1 MKSIKE
7 KQMLV
12 KWAKAL
18 NEEIDPSILRE
29 VEEYDRIQEEL
40 KNSLKQVPF
49 LEIQPTLVEETASKQ
64 EKLVEIKEQVIKKT
78 DLISRSVDQI
88 TKDTIREESFQQPD
102 PLLVGPD
109 INEIRKKIKFL
120 EQWIAKVSMAG
131 PGSGAG
137 DVINLDFPVKLIT
150 NNYTITRKDYYV
162 GVNAVSAVTITLPDA
177 IGFPGRKIIIKD
189 ESGNCAS
196 NPITV
201 LGNVDNDPGGFILQN
216 NNGGIQMIYREGWRI
231 I

>member
-1 MKSIKE
+1 MKNLKE
-7 KQMLV
+7 KQLLINF
-12 KWAKAL
+12 AKAL
-18 NEEIDPSILRE
+18 GQEPDPKLLEEIAFVENLKHKMVKSVKENSIFIFKPLDEGNRSNLP
-29 VEEYDRIQEEL
+29 EENPTKEES
-40 KNSLKQVPF
+40 KEIPQSSL
-49 LEIQPTLVEETASKQ
+49 IDETAKF
-64 EKLVEIKEQVIKKT
+64 
-78 DLISRSVDQI
+78 ISEAP
-88 TKDTIREESFQQPD
+88 KESFQQPNPPAVPAD
-102 PLLVGPD
+102 LQAITGKL
-109 INEIRKKIKFL
+109 RQL
-120 EQWIAKVSMAG
+120 EQWVGKISMAG
-131 PGSGAG
+131 SGSGAG

-201 LGNVDNDPGGFILQN
+201 LGNVDNDQGGFILQMD
-216 NNGGIQMIYREGWRI
+216 NGGIQMIYREGWRI